1 MTDFDISITSYCNAA
16 CPSCKR
22 YPDFGDPYI
31 DPNQKLHQ
39 NLNQVHMDFDM
50 FKKVIEKIF
59 TIKMSH
65 MKEN

>member
-1 MTDFDISITSYCNAA
+1 MADFDISITSYCNAA

-39 NLNQVHMDFDM
+39 NLNQ
-50 FKKVIEKIF
+50 ILGN
-59 TIKMSH
+59 SH
-65 MKEN
+65 RAD